1 MAEKRI
7 VCFEV
12 SGECRYFRD
21 VKEQFFDVPPG
32 TYCAACLHSGWESID
47 PSACKTCKR
56 EKSFEGKTRD
66 EIKTRMAKAI
76 CLEDEHNACE
86 KELCDECEGWKT
98 CLGYAEVALNAI
110 LQEK

>member
-21 VKEQFFDVPPG
+21 LKEQFFDVPPG

-56 EKSFEGKTRD
+56 DKSFEGRSRQEVLKQIEKHLLASTIKFNTTAD
-66 EIKTRMAKAI
+66 VVAEI
-76 CLEDEHNACE
+76 
-86 KELCDECEGWKT
+86 
-98 CLGYAEVALNAI
+98 ALNA
-110 LQEK
+110 LLERN